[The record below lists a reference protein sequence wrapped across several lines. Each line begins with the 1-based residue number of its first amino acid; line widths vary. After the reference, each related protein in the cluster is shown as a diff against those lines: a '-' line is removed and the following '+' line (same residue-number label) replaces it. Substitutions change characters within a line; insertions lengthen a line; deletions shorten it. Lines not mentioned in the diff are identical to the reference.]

1 MPRVS
6 RTLAPDRLPEPAA
19 SRWAAGE
26 PEGKGKRRLRKD
38 LVTFVLSPPVS
49 KK

>member
-6 RTLAPDRLPEPAA
+6 RTLGPDRLPEPAA

-26 PEGKGKRRLRKD
+26 PERKGKRRFRND
-38 LVTFVLSPPVS
+38 LVTFVLSTPV
-49 KK
+49 K